1 MTITPVAVASLTL
14 NQSYNNIKLTML
26 QRGVFTSFTVT
37 GTDANGNFTTTITN
51 QDGTTSTP
59 TFQIDATV
67 YQVNTNQ

>member
-1 MTITPVAVASLTL
+1 
-14 NQSYNNIKLTML
+14 ML